1 MNARGHLFFAAGL
14 TFLVFCTP
22 TGAVPVLGPDRWTEP
37 VAVTEVNTD
46 SAEEW
51 SPFLSY
57 DGLTLYF
64 ARVRSDTFYYGRIF
78 EATRQQP
85 VGPFTSV
92 KEISGPLNSSA
103 GHNLLPWVS
112 PDNLRMY
119 YHNES
124 GGRFSLQISE
134 RSTVDDPWPQ
144 GTSILEL
151 NALGDQ
157 IQAPKLTPDERTI
170 FFNAYDI
177 PGGKGAYDL
186 WMASRPDRDS
196 LFGQVTNLAELNTT
210 TSEWAPCVT
219 PDGLTLYFASNRNGS
234 SQLFR
239 ATRASLDS
247 TFGPAEHLAF
257 LETPPWQN
265 NHPYL
270 GGDGTAF
277 YFVRQLGDD
286 RSTQDIYVSY
296 IPEPATLLLL
306 GLGAMLLRKKR
317 PS

>member
-1 MNARGHLFFAAGL
+1 VPAPL
-14 TFLVFCTP
+14 TQ
-22 TGAVPVLGPDRWTEP
+22 
-37 VAVTEVNTD
+37 VNSD

-51 SPFLSY
+51 SPFLSF

-92 KEISGPLNSSA
+92 KEISGPLNSSG

-124 GGRFSLQISE
+124 GGRFALMLSE
-134 RSTVDDPWPQ
+134 RTSVAEPWPQ

-151 NALGDQ
+151 NGLGGQ
-157 IQAPKLTPDERTI
+157 IQAPKLTPDELTI
-170 FFNAYDI
+170 FFNAYEV

-186 WMASRPDRDS
+186 WMASRDDRNS
-196 LFGQVTNLAELNTT
+196 PFGQVRNLSELNTT
-210 TSEWAPCVT
+210 TSEWAPSVT

-234 SQLFR
+234 SQLFT
-239 ATRASLDS
+239 ATRTSLDG

-257 LETPPWQN
+257 LDTPGWQN

-270 GGDGTAF
+270 SSDGTAF

-286 RSTQDIYVSY
+286 RTTQDIYVSY
-296 IPEPATLLLL
+296 IPEPATLLLV
-306 GLGAMLLRKKR
+306 GLGMVMLRRKCC
-317 PS
+317 